1 MQVSLILELMFVVK
15 FEKVTHFFLKLSVG
29 RIRNVLIRIQIQIF
43 ILIQRIQ
50 QGSDPDSKT
59 RLKYWIWILQNCKCS
74 RTRQN
79 ERDPLIRQK
88 IKRAPGI
95 RKNEPDPRIRNHY
108 MGPRIRILHTD
119 CYKLNNVFSLCIHT
133 TQELPI
139 FCMSKN
145 LELAFQLVF
154 AWVITYNTCA
164 N

>member
-1 MQVSLILELMFVVK
+1 MK

-59 RLKYWIWILQNCKCS
+59 RLKYWIWILQTCKCS

-133 TQELPI
+133 SCQ
-139 FCMSKN
+139 F
-145 LELAFQLVF
+145 F
-154 AWVITYNTCA
+154 AWAKTWN
-164 N
+164 